1 MTKTATPI
9 SEPEIITPPA
19 GGGTEFIIW
28 KTSDGDFIRTSSALT
43 PWVRETLA
51 FECDKYGE
59 IQDFTDIGSADYG
72 QHEEAIRDAGYEPV
86 GKE

>member
-19 GGGTEFIIW
+19 GGWTEFIIW
-28 KTSDGDFIRTSSALT
+28 KTSDGGFIRTSSALT
-43 PWVRETLA
+43 PWARETLA
-51 FECDKYGE
+51 FECDKHGE
-59 IQDFTDIGSADYG
+59 IQDFSDIGSADHN
-72 QHEEAIRDAGYEPV
+72 QHEEAIRDAGYEPE